1 MVLSCLV
8 EPLVSPLVGRGAS
21 GPGRKSGFRRSRLG
35 ATALAASAL
44 LVCAGSLPSADDLLK
59 ENKKEERVV
68 RNAHAKPAP
77 IPSAVQLAELLA
89 VREEEAPTLGA
100 PAEAPEFEWDA
111 VLAHRLK
118 HSRDIVRDTGPGLGL
133 GIRIDRTRGAV
144 SSTFCLYAS
153 GQHRSGAP
161 NPALI

>member
-8 EPLVSPLVGRGAS
+8 EPLVSPLIGRGAG

-44 LVCAGSLPSADDLLK
+44 LVCAQGLPSADDLLK
-59 ENKKEERVV
+59 EKNEERVV
-68 RNAHAKPAP
+68 CNAHAKPAP
-77 IPSAVQLAELLA
+77 IPSRVQLAELLA
-89 VREEEAPTLGA
+89 VREDEAPELAA
-100 PAEAPEFEWDA
+100 PVEAPEFEWDA
-111 VLAHRLK
+111 VFAHRLK

-133 GIRIDRTRGAV
+133 GLRIDRTRGAV
-144 SSTFCLYAS
+144 SRTFCLFAS

-161 NPALI
+161 NPALT